1 MATSGP
7 FSASFIRRFYLDV
20 AHVNLFVHEEHG
32 SPSPF
37 LAPVFGTGG
46 FIDRHDF
53 HLSAM
58 IFDPLLAALV
68 DDGHEITLAAVLVGL
83 FGTMVVCPFV

>member
-7 FSASFIRRFYLDV
+7 FSASFIRRFDLDV
-20 AHVNLFVHEEHG
+20 AHVYLFVHEEDG

-46 FIDRHDF
+46 FIDRD
-53 HLSAM
+53 
-58 IFDPLLAALV
+58 
-68 DDGHEITLAAVLVGL
+68 DDGSMICCIIIC
-83 FGTMVVCPFV
+83 F